1 MNILFVCT
9 GNTCRSPMAQGLLDD
24 MAKKRGL
31 NLEVKSAGIFALDGQ
46 RASEEAVEV
55 LKEEGIDIS
64 NYKANIIY
72 EDLVEDADL
81 ILTMTKSHKEALLS
95 KYDFLKGKVF
105 TLKEYA
111 YGIEEDVL
119 DPFGKSVDVYRRTKE
134 DIKKALE
141 EIIKKGG
148 FTNENRH
155 K

>member
-9 GNTCRSPMAQGLLDD
+9 GNTCRSPMAQGLLED
-24 MAKKRGL
+24 MAKKKGL
-31 NLEVKSAGIFALDGQ
+31 NLVVKSAGIFALDGQ
-46 RASEEAVEV
+46 RVSEEAVEA

-64 NYKANIIY
+64 NHKANMIHRDLVSEANII
-72 EDLVEDADL
+72 
-81 ILTMTKSHKEALLS
+81 LTMSKSHKEALLS

-111 YGIEEDVL
+111 YGVEEDVL
-119 DPFGKSVDVYRRTKE
+119 DPFGQDIDVYRKTKE

-141 EIIKKGG
+141 EIIEKGG

>member
-24 MAKKRGL
+24 MAKKKGL
-31 NLEVKSAGIFALDGQ
+31 NLEVKSAGIFTLDGQ

-64 NYKANIIY
+64 NHKANIIY

-81 ILTMTKSHKEALLS
+81 ILTMTKSHKETLLS

-119 DPFGKSVDVYRRTKE
+119 DPFGKSVDVYRKTKE